1 MCDFEEVSLN
11 TNYRR
16 FASASTSTLTS
27 YSTVSLAGDNK
38 KDRTLSG
45 RLSRVS
51 STVSLAEPSSSNA
64 KHKKPASNKYRN
76 SSLSNL
82 SKLDAID
89 DVPVKP
95 QQQQQP
101 QQHRPSR
108 QNSVCSTQGSTH
120 DSTSPRNSRT
130 SVYSFQSR
138 SSVALSEPGSIVL
151 PKRQPSQKEKKA
163 ANRKKILQHHVAP
176 FVDDD
181 DEDAIDIDDL
191 SAWNIPLAPSLY
203 QKTRESSSKLAL
215 ETLGAAS
222 HVSLPQS
229 HQSQHSHQSHQSQPA
244 HQQQP
249 QHSINHNT
257 HNPHHPPHH
266 IPSPAMDSSANSTTS
281 TMLSSDDPNTPDGSF
296 SVPRIMDMSS
306 LFDSLSPIAQELSVA
321 FTESPKTLQHEQKIE
336 RAQNRHSSGSTS
348 SATSSLSSPA
358 SCTRPAFLPP
368 KDRKEEKKHLR
379 EYQRMVEERAAV
391 EKALAAKEAK
401 RQSDRASRQ
410 RENAFRWKSEIIPNF
425 QSAIQNPATRE
436 LWWAGVPSASRGF
449 VWTERIGNA
458 LELTQPQFDKL
469 SKRTKT
475 VEFADSVDLES
486 VYPELKM
493 FGSGCPYHDD
503 LESVLRAHTAFWA
516 ARDAKANPHTAKIAK
531 AAASLILALGSP
543 FQSWVALENLLAR
556 GHLIKPMFA
565 RDEQAL
571 IACYTSFLKVFSTR
585 LPSLYRH
592 FQSQNVSPSAY
603 LTPLVMSLFT
613 EPFALDVTFR
623 IWDVMLFEGD
633 SFMFRVALA
642 TLAKLEPYLYGS
654 KDEIMAQLQS
664 DKLQRESEDEFMDAV
679 RQVLRVS
686 Q

>member
-27 YSTVSLAGDNK
+27 YSSVSLAGDNK

-51 STVSLAEPSSSNA
+51 STTSLATEPSSSN
-64 KHKKPASNKYRN
+64 KHKKVAANKYRN

-89 DVPVKP
+89 DVPVP
-95 QQQQQP
+95 QQQP
-101 QQHRPSR
+101 QQQCQPRRPSR
-108 QNSVCSTQGSTH
+108 QNSVCSTQHSLSPT
-120 DSTSPRNSRT
+120 TSPRHSRT

-151 PKRQPSQKEKKA
+151 PKRQPSHKEKKA
-163 ANRKKILQHHVAP
+163 ANRKKILQHQQP

-222 HVSLPQS
+222 HVSLPQQQQQNQQQNQ
-229 HQSQHSHQSHQSQPA
+229 HNQQPHSHHQPPP
-244 HQQQP
+244 P
-249 QHSINHNT
+249 QHSINHNNT
-257 HNPHHPPHH
+257 H

-321 FTESPKTLQHEQKIE
+321 FTESPKALQHEQKIE
-336 RAQNRHSSGSTS
+336 LAQNRHSSGSTN

-391 EKALAAKEAK
+391 EKAHAAKEAK

-425 QSAIQNPATRE
+425 HTAIQNPATRE

-469 SKRTKT
+469 STKSAKKT
-475 VEFADSVDLES
+475 VEFADSVDLNS

-493 FGSGCPYHDD
+493 FGAGCPYHDD
-503 LESVLRAHTAFWA
+503 LEAVLRAHTAFWS

>member
-27 YSTVSLAGDNK
+27 YSNVSLPGDNK

-51 STVSLAEPSSSNA
+51 STTSLATEAPPTRP
-64 KHKKPASNKYRN
+64 KHKKSSNKYRN

-82 SKLDAID
+82 SKLDSID
-89 DVPVKP
+89 DVPSP
-95 QQQQQP
+95 HQ
-101 QQHRPSR
+101 RPSR
-108 QNSVCSTQGSTH
+108 QNSVCSSI
-120 DSTSPRNSRT
+120 SPNTSPRHSRT

-151 PKRQPSQKEKKA
+151 PKRRPSQKA
-163 ANRKKILQHHVAP
+163 ARKKILQSQS

-222 HVSLPQS
+222 HTNLPNQ
-229 HQSQHSHQSHQSQPA
+229 
-244 HQQQP
+244 
-249 QHSINHNT
+249 
-257 HNPHHPPHH
+257 
-266 IPSPAMDSSANSTTS
+266 PSPAMDSSANSTTS

-321 FTESPKTLQHEQKIE
+321 FTASPKALQHEQKME
-336 RAQNRHSSGSTS
+336 QRHSSGSIAS
-348 SATSSLSSPA
+348 STSLSSPQ

-368 KDRKEEKKHLR
+368 KDKKEEKKHLR

-401 RQSDRASRQ
+401 KQSDKAARQ

-425 QSAIQNPATRE
+425 HTAIQNPATRE
-436 LWWAGVPSASRGF
+436 LWWSGVPSASRGF

-458 LELTQPQFDKL
+458 LQLTQVQFDGF
-469 SKRTKT
+469 SKKAK
-475 VEFADSVDLES
+475 VLSVDLEN

-493 FGSGCPYHDD
+493 FGAGCPYHDD
-503 LESVLRAHTAFWA
+503 LQAVLRAHSSYWA
-516 ARDAKANPHTAKIAK
+516 SRDANANPHTEKIAC

-543 FQSWVALENLLAR
+543 FQSWVALENLLTR

-592 FQSQNVSPSAY
+592 FQSQNVSPSSY

-613 EPFALDVTFR
+613 EQFSLDVTFR

-654 KDEIMAQLQS
+654 KEDIVTQLQS
-664 DKLQRESEDEFMDAV
+664 EKLKRETEDEFMEAV

>member
-1 MCDFEEVSLN
+1 MSMCDFEEVSLN

-16 FASASTSTLTS
+16 FASASTSTITS
-27 YSTVSLAGDNK
+27 YSTPSLPDNR
-38 KDRTLSG
+38 KDRSLSG
-45 RLSRVS
+45 RLSKVS
-51 STVSLAEPSSSNA
+51 STTSLSSETPTPRQ
-64 KHKKPASNKYRN
+64 KKSSKKYRN
-76 SSLSNL
+76 SSLNNL

-89 DVPVKP
+89 DVPAP
-95 QQQQQP
+95 HQ
-101 QQHRPSR
+101 RPSR
-108 QNSVCSTQGSTH
+108 QNSVCSASQHSLSPT
-120 DSTSPRNSRT
+120 TSPRNSRT

-138 SSVALSEPGSIVL
+138 SSVALSEPGIAL
-151 PKRQPSQKEKKA
+151 PKRKPSQKA
-163 ANRKKILQHHVAP
+163 ANRKKILQSQS

-203 QKTRESSSKLAL
+203 QKTRESSSRLAL

-222 HVSLPQS
+222 HVSLPNTT
-229 HQSQHSHQSHQSQPA
+229 
-244 HQQQP
+244 
-249 QHSINHNT
+249 NHT
-257 HNPHHPPHH
+257 HNNAMASSGFAASANAA
-266 IPSPAMDSSANSTTS
+266 SPAMDSSANSTTS

-296 SVPRIMDMSS
+296 TVPRIMDMSS

-321 FTESPKTLQHEQKIE
+321 FTESPKALQHEQKIE
-336 RAQNRHSSGSTS
+336 KANNRHSSGSTS
-348 SATSSLSSPA
+348 SQVSSPL

-368 KDRKEEKKHLR
+368 KDRNEEKRHLR
-379 EYQRMVEERAAV
+379 EYQKMVEDRAAT
-391 EKALAAKEAK
+391 EKAHAAKEAK
-401 RQSDRASRQ
+401 RQCERQAKQ
-410 RENAFRWKSEIIPNF
+410 RENAFRWKNEIVPNF
-425 QSAIQNPATRE
+425 RTAIQDPATRE

-449 VWTERIGNA
+449 VWSERIGNS
-458 LELTQPQFDKL
+458 LGLSQPQFEKL
-469 SKRTKT
+469 KKT
-475 VEFADSVDLES
+475 SEPAVSVED

-493 FGSGCPYHDD
+493 FGPGCPCHDD
-503 LESVLRAHTAFWA
+503 LVEVLQAHNGLWASRNANANAHTSKVAC
-516 ARDAKANPHTAKIAK
+516 
-531 AAASLILALGSP
+531 AAASLLLALGSP
-543 FQSWVALENLLAR
+543 YQSWVALENLLNR

-592 FQSQNVSPSAY
+592 FQSQNVSPAAY
-603 LTPLVMSLFT
+603 LDPLVMSLFT
-613 EPFALDVTFR
+613 AQYTLDVTFR

-654 KDEIMAQLQS
+654 KEEIMEALQS
-664 DKLQRESEDEFMDAV
+664 DKLQRETEDEFMDAV

>member
-1 MCDFEEVSLN
+1 MSMCDFEEVSLN

-27 YSTVSLAGDNK
+27 FSSVSLATDSK

-51 STVSLAEPSSSNA
+51 STTSLATEAPPARPKKSS
-64 KHKKPASNKYRN
+64 KYRN

-89 DVPVKP
+89 DVPAP
-95 QQQQQP
+95 HQQH
-101 QQHRPSR
+101 HRPSR
-108 QNSVCSTQGSTH
+108 QNSVCSTTH
-120 DSTSPRNSRT
+120 STSPTTSPRHSRT

-163 ANRKKILQHHVAP
+163 ANRKKMLQTQS

-222 HVSLPQS
+222 HANLP
-229 HQSQHSHQSHQSQPA
+229 
-244 HQQQP
+244 
-249 QHSINHNT
+249 NT
-257 HNPHHPPHH
+257 QMNA
-266 IPSPAMDSSANSTTS
+266 PSPAMDSSANSTTS

-306 LFDSLSPIAQELSVA
+306 LFESLSPIAQELSVA
-321 FTESPKTLQHEQKIE
+321 FTESPKTLQHEQKME
-336 RAQNRHSSGSTS
+336 RAQNRVSSGSTH
-348 SATSSLSSPA
+348 SAASLTSPQ
-358 SCTRPAFLPP
+358 SCTRPSFLPP

-401 RQSDRASRQ
+401 RQAERAAIQ

-425 QSAIQNPATRE
+425 SHAIQNPATRE

-458 LELTQPQFDKL
+458 LELTQVQFDRL
-469 SKRTKT
+469 SKKAGKA
-475 VEFADSVDLES
+475 VEFAEVDLDC
-486 VYPELKM
+486 VYPDLKM
-493 FGSGCPYHDD
+493 FGAGCPYHDD
-503 LESVLRAHTAFWA
+503 LEAVLRAHTAYWA
-516 ARDAKANPHTAKIAK
+516 SKDANANPHTAKIAA

-543 FQSWVALENLLAR
+543 FQSWVALENLLTR

-592 FQSQNVSPSAY
+592 FQSQNVSPAAY

-664 DKLQRESEDEFMDAV
+664 DKLQRESEDEFMEAV

>member
-1 MCDFEEVSLN
+1 MSMCDFEEVSLN

-16 FASASTSTLTS
+16 FASASTSTSTLTS
-27 YSTVSLAGDNK
+27 YSSVSLAGDNK

-51 STVSLAEPSSSNA
+51 STTSLATEPPAPRPN
-64 KHKKPASNKYRN
+64 KHKKTSNKYRN

-89 DVPVKP
+89 DVPAP
-95 QQQQQP
+95 HQQHQQQQQ
-101 QQHRPSR
+101 QQQRPSR
-108 QNSVCSTQGSTH
+108 QNSVCSTQHSISPT
-120 DSTSPRNSRT
+120 TSPRHSRT

-138 SSVALSEPGSIVL
+138 SSVALSEPGSLVL

-163 ANRKKILQHHVAP
+163 ANRKKILQNQS

-222 HVSLPQS
+222 HTNLPN
-229 HQSQHSHQSHQSQPA
+229 QSQ
-244 HQQQP
+244 QQQ
-249 QHSINHNT
+249 QQQQLHSINHNPN
-257 HNPHHPPHH
+257 HNMNA
-266 IPSPAMDSSANSTTS
+266 PSPAMDSSANSTTS

-321 FTESPKTLQHEQKIE
+321 FTESPKALQHEQKIE
-336 RAQNRHSSGSTS
+336 LAQNRHSSGSTH
-348 SATSSLSSPA
+348 SASSLSSPA

-401 RQSDRASRQ
+401 RQSERAARQ
-410 RENAFRWKSEIIPNF
+410 RENAFQWKTEIIPNF
-425 QSAIQNPATRE
+425 HTAIQNPATRE

-458 LELTQPQFDKL
+458 LELSQPQFDKF
-469 SKRTKT
+469 SKKSATKS
-475 VEFADSVDLES
+475 VEFADVDLDS

-493 FGSGCPYHDD
+493 FGAGCPYHDD
-503 LESVLRAHTAFWA
+503 LDAVLRAHTAYWA
-516 ARDAKANPHTAKIAK
+516 ARDANANPHTNKVAC

-543 FQSWVALENLLAR
+543 FQSWVALENLLTR
-556 GHLIKPMFA
+556 GHLIRPMFA

-613 EPFALDVTFR
+613 EQFSLDVTFR

-642 TLAKLEPYLYGS
+642 TLAKLEPCLYGS
-654 KDEIMAQLQS
+654 KEEIMAQLRS
-664 DKLQRESEDEFMDAV
+664 DKLQQETEDDFMDAV

>member
-27 YSTVSLAGDNK
+27 FSSVSLAGDNK

-51 STVSLAEPSSSNA
+51 STSSLATEAPPLRPS
-64 KHKKPASNKYRN
+64 KHKKQSNKYRN
-76 SSLSNL
+76 SSLNNL

-89 DVPVKP
+89 DVPVAPQQHQQSPQQP
-95 QQQQQP
+95 QQQQQH
-101 QQHRPSR
+101 QRTSR
-108 QNSVCSTQGSTH
+108 QNSVCSTQHSI
-120 DSTSPRNSRT
+120 SPNTSPRHSRT

-138 SSVALSEPGSIVL
+138 SSVALSDSGNSNIVL
-151 PKRQPSQKEKKA
+151 PKRQPSLKEKKA
-163 ANRKKILQHHVAP
+163 ANRKKMLQAHS

-222 HVSLPQS
+222 HTTLPNN
-229 HQSQHSHQSHQSQPA
+229 
-244 HQQQP
+244 QQP
-249 QHSINHNT
+249 SINHN
-257 HNPHHPPHH
+257 NPLMNA
-266 IPSPAMDSSANSTTS
+266 PSPAMDSSANSTTS

-321 FTESPKTLQHEQKIE
+321 FTESPKALQHEQKIE
-336 RAQNRHSSGSTS
+336 LAQNRHSSGSS
-348 SATSSLSSPA
+348 HSASSLSSPA
-358 SCTRPAFLPP
+358 SCTRPSYLPP

-391 EKALAAKEAK
+391 EKAIAAKEAK
-401 RQSDRASRQ
+401 RQSDRATKQ

-425 QSAIQNPATRE
+425 NTAIQDPATRE

-458 LELTQPQFDKL
+458 LELSQPQFDKL
-469 SKRTKT
+469 SKKSSSKS
-475 VEFADSVDLES
+475 VEFADVDLDT

-493 FGSGCPYHDD
+493 FGAECPYHDD
-503 LESVLRAHTAFWA
+503 LAAVLRAHSAYWA
-516 ARDAKANPHTAKIAK
+516 ARDANANPHTAKVAC

-543 FQSWVALENLLAR
+543 FQSWVALENLLTR
-556 GHLIKPMFA
+556 GHIIKPMFA

-613 EPFALDVTFR
+613 EQFSLDVTFR

-654 KDEIMAQLQS
+654 KNEIMAELQS
-664 DKLQRESEDEFMDAV
+664 DKLQRETEDEFMEAV

>member
-51 STVSLAEPSSSNA
+51 STTSLSTTPEPPSSSS
-64 KHKKPASNKYRN
+64 KHKKPSNKYRN

-89 DVPVKP
+89 DVPAPHQVVQPRP
-95 QQQQQP
+95 Q
-101 QQHRPSR
+101 SR
-108 QNSVCSTQGSTH
+108 QNSVCSTQHSISPT
-120 DSTSPRNSRT
+120 TSPRHSRT

-163 ANRKKILQHHVAP
+163 ANRKKILQNQQS

-222 HVSLPQS
+222 HANLPNQT
-229 HQSQHSHQSHQSQPA
+229 
-244 HQQQP
+244 QQQQ
-249 QHSINHNT
+249 QHPSINHNNT
-257 HNPHHPPHH
+257 NNNNNNNVNA
-266 IPSPAMDSSANSTTS
+266 PSPAMDSSANSTTS

-321 FTESPKTLQHEQKIE
+321 FTESPKALQHEQKIE
-336 RAQNRHSSGSTS
+336 LAQNRHSSGSTN
-348 SATSSLSSPA
+348 SAGSSLSSPA

-425 QSAIQNPATRE
+425 QQAIQNPATRE

-458 LELTQPQFDKL
+458 LELSQPQFDKL
-469 SKRTKT
+469 SKKSNSKA
-475 VEFADSVDLES
+475 VEFADVDLDT

-493 FGSGCPYHDD
+493 FGAGCPYHDD
-503 LESVLRAHTAFWA
+503 LEAVLRAHTAYWA
-516 ARDAKANPHTAKIAK
+516 SRDANANPHTAKVAN

-543 FQSWVALENLLAR
+543 FQSWVALENLLTR

-613 EPFALDVTFR
+613 EPFSLDVTFR

-664 DKLQRESEDEFMDAV
+664 DKLQRETEDEFMDAV